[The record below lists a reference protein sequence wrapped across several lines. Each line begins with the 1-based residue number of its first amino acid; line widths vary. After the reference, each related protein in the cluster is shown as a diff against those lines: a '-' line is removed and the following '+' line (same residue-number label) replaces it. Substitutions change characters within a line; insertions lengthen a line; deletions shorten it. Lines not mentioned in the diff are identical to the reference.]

1 MHSHWRN
8 KLGGN
13 SLTYMWVPT
22 NTLIPQNGPLD
33 GFQGVQDAHGLPLLV
48 PGTGGVGVRSQSIRY
63 SASGSPNESANTPYN
78 PVGGPQV
85 PKEAHGNH
93 LFVPGANGV
102 GQIIMIHGYKH
113 RAWAGLS
120 NGTTFTEI
128 GSAVRAWLNQI
139 GRSVCDLYI

>member
-1 MHSHWRN
+1 MVPSA
-8 KLGGN
+8 GGVGVRSRSIRYSAPGSPN
-13 SLTYMWVPT
+13 ESADTPHNPVAG
-22 NTLIPQNGPLD
+22 PQGL
-33 GFQGVQDAHGLPLLV
+33 QDVHGLPLLV
-48 PGTGGVGVRSQSIRY
+48 PSAGGVGARSQSIRY

-113 RAWAGLS
+113 RA
-120 NGTTFTEI
+120 
-128 GSAVRAWLNQI
+128 
-139 GRSVCDLYI
+139 

>member
-1 MHSHWRN
+1 M
-8 KLGGN
+8 
-13 SLTYMWVPT
+13 YMAYPFWVP
-22 NTLIPQNGPLD
+22 
-33 GFQGVQDAHGLPLLV
+33 VA
-48 PGTGGVGVRSQSIRY
+48 GGVGARSQSIRY
-63 SASGSPNESANTPYN
+63 SATGSPNKSANTPYN

-113 RAWAGLS
+113 RAGVGLS

-128 GSAVRAWLNQI
+128 GSAVRA
-139 GRSVCDLYI
+139 

>member
-1 MHSHWRN
+1 MGTNRSYA
-8 KLGGN
+8 GGVGDR
-13 SLTYMWVPT
+13 SYQIRYSASGVPT
-22 NTLIPQNGPLD
+22 NPLIPQNDPVG
-33 GFQGVQDAHGLPLLV
+33 GFQGPQEAHCIPLLV
-48 PGTGGVGVRSQSIRY
+48 PGAGGVGARSQSIRY

-113 RAWAGLS
+113 RA
-120 NGTTFTEI
+120 
-128 GSAVRAWLNQI
+128 
-139 GRSVCDLYI
+139 